1 MAMYVR
7 YGGVDFEVAQGPAV
21 GVSDV
26 AERIDAALS
35 RPDSP
40 WLAVRTT
47 RGDGVDAARSRDPG
61 CRHRRRTGGNVSR

>member
-7 YGGVDFEVAQGPAV
+7 YGGVDFEVAEGPAV

-47 RGDGVDAARSRDPG
+47 RGTVLMRLGREIPVAVIAGEP
-61 CRHRRRTGGNVSR
+61 VEM